1 MWKLLRIQN
10 LYKTFNKDTV
20 NENKLFQGLSLNVK
34 KGDFITVIGSNGAG
48 KSTLLNIISG
58 TIPCDEG
65 SIFLNEKD
73 ISNIP
78 EHKISKLVGR
88 VFQDPKMATSPS
100 MTVLENMSMALN
112 KNKLFGFSWG
122 IERKKINEIKNSLSK
137 LSLGL
142 ENKLEVKVGLL
153 SGGQRQ
159 AMALL
164 MATISNPCLLLL
176 DEHMAALDPNT
187 SEIIAQLTDKIV
199 TDSKITTLMVTHNL
213 KQAISMGNRLIMMH
227 RGRIILDI
235 EGEEK
240 KSLTPERLMVLFSDK
255 EKSDMLSDRLML
267 A

>member
-1 MWKLLRIQN
+1 M
-10 LYKTFNKDTV
+10 
-20 NENKLFQGLSLNVK
+20 
-34 KGDFITVIGSNGAG
+34 
-48 KSTLLNIISG
+48 NIISG

-159 AMALL
+159 AIALL

-240 KSLTPERLMVLFSDK
+240 KFLTPERLMVLFSDK

>member
-1 MWKLLRIQN
+1 
-10 LYKTFNKDTV
+10 
-20 NENKLFQGLSLNVK
+20 
-34 KGDFITVIGSNGAG
+34 
-48 KSTLLNIISG
+48 
-58 TIPCDEG
+58 
-65 SIFLNEKD
+65 
-73 ISNIP
+73 
-78 EHKISKLVGR
+78 
-88 VFQDPKMATSPS
+88 MATSPS